1 MKLGI
6 LTDALAKRSLRE
18 VVDFAAGLHLDGIEL
33 TTGNWSQAPHVQ
45 LDELLSDTR
54 ARTNLLHLLN
64 EGGLEL
70 LALNAN
76 GNPLHPDEGA
86 AHDDVVRKTMRLAS
100 DLGVR
105 TVVVMSGL
113 PAGVPG
119 DSTPNWI
126 TSSWPPEAVAMH
138 EYQWNTVAIPYWE
151 SLAEEAGR
159 LGVQLA
165 VEMHGRQLVY
175 NVSSYQQLKK
185 AVDSP
190 AIGANLDPSHLMW
203 QGCDIPSVIQELGK
217 EIIHVHAKDV
227 RIERRRSDVNGVL
240 DPLPPSAASQ
250 RAWNYVTLGNGHAG
264 GAEFW
269 RDFVYTLR
277 TVGYEG
283 PLSIE
288 HEDVLVS
295 GEEGVK
301 RSVEILSSTLFQQ
314 APDWVPAD
322 V

>member
-18 VVDFAAGLHLDGIEL
+18 VVDFATGLNLDGIEL

-45 LDELLSDTR
+45 LDDLLSDQR
-54 ARTNLLHLLN
+54 ARTDLLHLLD

-76 GNPLHPDEGA
+76 GNPLHPVEGA
-86 AHDDVVRKTMRLAS
+86 AHDDVVRNTMRLAS
-100 DLGVR
+100 ELGVR

-113 PAGVPG
+113 PAGTPG
-119 DSTPNWI
+119 DSAPNWI

-138 EYQWNTVAIPYWE
+138 EYQWKSVAIPYWE

-240 DPLPPSAASQ
+240 DPLPPAAASR
-250 RAWNYVTLGNGHAG
+250 RAWNYVTLGNGHVG

-295 GEEGVK
+295 GEEGAT
-301 RSVEILSSTLFQQ
+301 RAVEILSSTLFQE